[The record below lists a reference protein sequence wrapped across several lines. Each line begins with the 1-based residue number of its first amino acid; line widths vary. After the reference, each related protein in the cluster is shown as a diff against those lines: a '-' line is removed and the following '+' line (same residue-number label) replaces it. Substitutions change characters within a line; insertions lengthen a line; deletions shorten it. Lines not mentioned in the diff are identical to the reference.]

1 MPYIYE
7 NDVTQT
13 GGNLQKTVAYLL
25 SLHKNEYEW
34 NLLGIKVVGHVD
46 ALPIPDSDYEY
57 GDAYT
62 VGTTTPYDMWIYT
75 RADATHPQDYW
86 FNVGKFP
93 APGPQGPTG
102 PSLIDVTD
110 FQMDAV
116 QRVDYDA
123 TTGADV
129 ESAATLKYKDP
140 NTGEAKKDTI
150 DTMKIKLPIL
160 PGKYVSMDANSD
172 NDAIEIKV
180 DDIALELDFIKISK
194 AKDYNICPVVRRGKV
209 IWTPIT
215 SDISPNSIVM
225 RDESENSVLNI
236 LYVRELANYNSS
248 DQRTNMNEVYRACNT
263 KGCDQFIEKT
273 PTNTGTLSAGL
284 LALFQGL
291 PNVHIVYDNQL
302 YYRQDPTNAPD
313 GTLNFIHI
321 DTLQDGE
328 GGYKATGKCFSITV
342 STRAWQVVDIDFGG
356 TGVLRTTH
364 NLTIANTA
372 TGNMIYLTLVN
383 NRTQTYEQ
391 AAYAFWES
399 IDTAMIPCTVDTNS
413 KFTAGVITTDGDN
426 FKVTYGEGQELL
438 MTQDQIGIVDNIA

>member
-75 RADATHPQDYW
+75 RADSTHPQDYW

-93 APGPQGPTG
+93 APGPQGPEG

-140 NTGEAKKDTI
+140 NTGEAKQYTI
-150 DTMKIKLPIL
+150 DTLKIKLPIVA
-160 PGKYVSMDANSD
+160 GDDVGIDANAD
-172 NDAIEIKV
+172 WDALTIKV
-180 DDIALELDFIKISK
+180 DEMELARKFFKIDKTSN
-194 AKDYNICPVVRRGKV
+194 NIPVVKDGV
-209 IWTPIT
+209 VT
-215 SDISPNSIVM
+215 SLPWSTTSTPNSVVVRDANKRISVYAIESDSWVYSSYIVSFF
-225 RDESENSVLNI
+225 D
-236 LYVRELANYNSS
+236 LYY
-248 DQRTNMNEVYRACNT
+248 NT
-263 KGCDQFIEKT
+263 KNADYIIDKT
-273 PTNTGTLSAGL
+273 TYDTGTLTVEQLESIEIS
-284 LALFQGL
+284 
-291 PNVHIVYDNQL
+291 NRRIIYDDQV
-302 YYRQDPTNAPD
+302 YYRMDPQSAPD
-313 GTLNFIHI
+313 DTLNYIHI
-321 DTLQDGE
+321 DSIQDGN
-328 GGYKATGKCFSITV
+328 GSYKATGKCFSVTV
-342 STRAWQVVDIDFGG
+342 STRAWQVVDLDFGG
-356 TGVLRTTH
+356 GTRTTH
-364 NLTIANTA
+364 NLTITNSA
-372 TGNMIYLTLVN
+372 TGTTIYFSLTN
-383 NRTQTYEQ
+383 NRPETYEG
-391 AAYAFWES
+391 APAGLWSALENS
-399 IDTAMIPCTVDTNS
+399 PIACTVDSNGVYS
-413 KFTAGVITTDGDN
+413 AGMITIDGDN
-426 FKVTYGEGQELL
+426 FKAIYGNSEELL
-438 MTQDQIGIVDNIA
+438 MIQEQIGIVDNMV

>member
-75 RADATHPQDYW
+75 RADSTHPQDYW

-93 APGPQGPTG
+93 APGPQGPEG

-140 NTGEAKKDTI
+140 NTGEAKQDTI
-150 DTMKIKLPIL
+150 DTLKIKLPIVA
-160 PGKYVSMDANSD
+160 GDNVGIDANAD
-172 NDAIEIKV
+172 GDALTVKV
-180 DDIALELDFIKISK
+180 DEMELAQNFFKIDKTSNNIPVVKDGMVTSLPWSTTSTPNSVVVRDANKRISIYALESDSWVYSSYIVSFFDLYYNTKN
-194 AKDYNICPVVRRGKV
+194 ADYIIDK
-209 IWTPIT
+209 TT
-215 SDISPNSIVM
+215 SD
-225 RDESENSVLNI
+225 
-236 LYVRELANYNSS
+236 
-248 DQRTNMNEVYRACNT
+248 
-263 KGCDQFIEKT
+263 
-273 PTNTGTLSAGL
+273 TGTLTVEQLESIEIS
-284 LALFQGL
+284 
-291 PNVHIVYDNQL
+291 NRRIIYDDQV
-302 YYRQDPTNAPD
+302 YYRMDPQSAPD
-313 GTLNFIHI
+313 GTLNYIHI
-321 DTLQDGE
+321 DSIQDGN
-328 GGYKATGKCFSITV
+328 GSYKATGKCFSVTV
-342 STRAWQVVDIDFGG
+342 STRAWQVVDLDFGG
-356 TGVLRTTH
+356 GTRTTH
-364 NLTIANTA
+364 NLTITNSA
-372 TGNMIYLTLVN
+372 TGTTIYFSLTN
-383 NRTQTYEQ
+383 NRPETYED
-391 AAYAFWES
+391 APAGLWSALENS
-399 IDTAMIPCTVDTNS
+399 PIACTVDSNGVYS
-413 KFTAGVITTDGDN
+413 AGMITIDGDN
-426 FKVTYGEGQELL
+426 FKAIYGNSEELL
-438 MTQDQIGIVDNIA
+438 MTQEQIGIVDNMV

>member
-62 VGTTTPYDMWIYT
+62 VGTATPYDMWIYT

-93 APGPQGPTG
+93 APGPQGPEG

-123 TTGADV
+123 TTGAGV

-160 PGKYVSMDANSD
+160 PGKYVSIDANSD
-172 NDAIEIKV
+172 NDALEIKV

-194 AKDYNICPVVRRGKV
+194 TENPNICPVVKGGKV
-209 IWTPIT
+209 IWYPVTT
-215 SDISPNSIVM
+215 DIAPNSLVM
-225 RDESENSVLNI
+225 RDESENSVFNT
-236 LYVRELANYNSS
+236 LYIRELANYNALH
-248 DQRTNMNEVYRACNT
+248 QRININEVYRACNT
-263 KGCDQFIEKT
+263 EGCDQFIEET
-273 PTNTGTLSAGL
+273 PTNTGTLSADL

-291 PNVHIVYDNQL
+291 PNVHIVYNNQL
-302 YYRQDPTNAPD
+302 YYRQDPANAPD

-328 GGYKATGKCFSITV
+328 QGYKATCKCFSITV
-342 STRAWQVVDIDFGG
+342 STRAWQVVDLGFGG
-356 TGVLRTTH
+356 SIRKTH
-364 NLTIANTA
+364 NLTITNSA
-372 TGNMIYLTLVN
+372 TGTTIYFSLTN
-383 NRTQTYEQ
+383 NRPETYEGAPAGLWSALENSQ
-391 AAYAFWES
+391 IA
-399 IDTAMIPCTVDTNS
+399 CTVDSNGVFS
-413 KFTAGVITTDGDN
+413 AGMITIDGDN
-426 FKVTYGEGQELL
+426 FKAIYGNSEELL
-438 MTQDQIGIVDNIA
+438 MTQEQIGIVDNMV

>member
-93 APGPQGPTG
+93 APGPQGPVG

-123 TTGADV
+123 TTGAGV

-150 DTMKIKLPIL
+150 DTIKIKLPIL

-172 NDAIEIKV
+172 NDALEIKV
-180 DDIALELDFIKISK
+180 DDIALALDFIKISK
-194 AKDYNICPVVRRGKV
+194 TENYNICPVVKGGKV
-209 IWTPIT
+209 IWAPVT
-215 SDISPNSIVM
+215 SDIASNSLVM
-225 RDESENSVLNI
+225 RDESENSVFNI
-236 LYVRELANYNSS
+236 LYVRELANYNASY
-248 DQRTNMNEVYRACNT
+248 QRITMNEAYRACNT
-263 KGCDQFIEKT
+263 EGCDQFIEET
-273 PTNTGTLSAGL
+273 PTNTGTLSADL

-328 GGYKATGKCFSITV
+328 QGYKATGKCFSITV
-342 STRAWQVVDIDFGG
+342 STRAWQVVDLDFGG
-356 TGVLRTTH
+356 SIRTTH
-364 NLTIANTA
+364 NLTITNSA
-372 TGNMIYLTLVN
+372 TGTTIYFSLTN
-383 NRTQTYEQ
+383 NRPETYEGDP
-391 AAYAFWES
+391 AGLWSALENSPIA
-399 IDTAMIPCTVDTNS
+399 CTVDSNGVYS
-413 KFTAGVITTDGDN
+413 AGMITIDGDN
-426 FKVTYGEGQELL
+426 FKAIYGNSEELL
-438 MTQDQIGIVDNIA
+438 MTQDQIGIVDNMV